1 MQRQRGRKRER
12 NNERVQEREKG
23 GWGRERETSLREK
36 ERVSEKAR
44 EKGERERV
52 VRRHGVTD
60 LGEIIHG
67 ERGERVRKI
76 KVFRGIKEGQRET
89 MFF

>member
-1 MQRQRGRKRER
+1 
-12 NNERVQEREKG
+12 
-23 GWGRERETSLREK
+23 
-36 ERVSEKAR
+36 VSEKAR